1 MLKEK
6 DKIYKSAAMDSTT
19 RKRLQKATYA
29 DVEDSLLK
37 WFLDARARNFPI
49 RGPLMLFKAK
59 DLAFLLDFQ
68 DFSPGNG
75 WLHRFKLSHRIIFK
89 SINGESASW
98 MLIAVHRPPAKVP
111 LQVSLYTAVEMI
123 KVAWMEVTPEC
134 IRNCFRKASFA
145 DTPEEGIEDTQQSQP
160 DDDLWRHVVDANLAG
175 CDLDWQDFV
184 DVDDAAE
191 VAESFCDEN
200 AIREV
205 RASSDAEALD
215 DDSDP
220 SEPAPISTTTA
231 VSHIEALRNLVY
243 FKALDDEHIAA
254 LNKLE
259 TAVIGSS
266 RASLQSLFYPFEA
279 IIDSA
284 ETSQNNGLV
293 FRKCGREIGES
304 SYSSS
309 PTTTEDDKSQQKC
322 LYRCDFCNYETGRLS
337 YLKTHIAVHTSERP
351 FKCHFC
357 PQSCFGKANLKD
369 HLRIHT
375 GEKPF
380 QCPSCPLRF
389 SQKGTLKRHMLIHT
403 GERPYQCPLCPRSFS
418 QRSNLKS
425 HLRIHSGKRPYCCP
439 TCPQTFVK
447 SCNLQ
452 RHLRLHICSELIA
465 KLKSLDDMTE
475 PCGVLSD
482 GYVTSSTRRFP
493 SLTVVD
499 LSRNEKMSFVFI
511 SHFDCLLDLTHF
523 GFHCA
528 GSKHSSCPTT
538 IKDEKLQQGHLHHYA
553 CNDYEAENPSD
564 PTTRVTVHTGE
575 RSFKCHFCP
584 KSFSQ
589 KGTLNRHLRVHTGER
604 PFKCH
609 LCPQRFSQKSILNDH
624 LCVHSGER
632 PYHCPSCAQ
641 TFVHRSHLRYHLPIH
656 SGERPYRCTI
666 CSKSFLRAIHL
677 KIHMKRKCH
686 DCAE

>member
-1 MLKEK
+1 
-6 DKIYKSAAMDSTT
+6 
-19 RKRLQKATYA
+19 
-29 DVEDSLLK
+29 
-37 WFLDARARNFPI
+37 
-49 RGPLMLFKAK
+49 
-59 DLAFLLDFQ
+59 
-68 DFSPGNG
+68 
-75 WLHRFKLSHRIIFK
+75 
-89 SINGESASW
+89 
-98 MLIAVHRPPAKVP
+98 
-111 LQVSLYTAVEMI
+111 MI

-134 IRNCFRKASFA
+134 IRNCFRKAGFA

-160 DDDLWRHVVDANLAG
+160 DDDLWRRVVDANLAG
-175 CDLDWQDFV
+175 CNLDWQDFV

-200 AIREV
+200 AIREA

-259 TAVIGSS
+259 TAVIGCALESCLCAVLPAS
-266 RASLQSLFYPFEA
+266 RASLRSLFYAFEA

-284 ETSQNNGLV
+284 ETRCSC
-293 FRKCGREIGES
+293 FSYAES

-309 PTTTEDDKSQQKC
+309 PTTTEDDKSQQKR

-357 PQSCFGKANLKD
+357 PQSCFGKAHLKD

-380 QCPSCPLRF
+380 QCPLCPLRF

-403 GERPYQCPLCPRSFS
+403 GERPYQCPSCPRSFS

-439 TCPQTFVK
+439 RCPQTFVK
-447 SCNLQ
+447 SCNLK

-465 KLKSLDDMTE
+465 KLKSLDDMME

-482 GYVTSSTRRFP
+482 G
-493 SLTVVD
+493 
-499 LSRNEKMSFVFI
+499 N
-511 SHFDCLLDLTHF
+511 F

-553 CNDYEAENPSD
+553 CNDYEAENPSH